1 MVELKDSKE
10 ENKEEIEKTTFKEKY
25 QNINNLVTGDVLANL
40 AYSSMI
46 MLYFMFFNIQYE
58 AVSEMILAK
67 FINISSI
74 AFLAIA
80 ILTIEIAYRKEDD
93 STLIYGIEFLVL
105 AIFTLLI
112 KHIPKLLEC
121 GTQTYILVGSYLFAI
136 YYMLKSTISY
146 TKERQQELNQ
156 YIDIKE
162 IVKEEPIKKVTQR
175 KNKKGENK

>member
-1 MVELKDSKE
+1 MIDLKDSKE
-10 ENKEEIEKTTFKEKY
+10 EIKKTTFKDKY
-25 QNINNLVTGDVLANL
+25 QNINNLVTGDILANL

-58 AVSEMILAK
+58 AVSEIVLVK

-74 AFLAIA
+74 VFLTIA

-93 STLIYGIEFLVL
+93 STLVYGIEFLVL

-112 KHIPKLLEC
+112 KHMPKLLEC

-162 IVKEEPIKKVTQR
+162 IVKEEPIRKATKR
-175 KNKKGENK
+175 KNKKEVKKDD